1 MVGLFGMARIFF
13 TFFIA
18 DIFFFLSFVARCVV
32 EVK

>member
-1 MVGLFGMARIFF
+1 MVGLFGMARFF